1 MADDFKP
8 FESIG
13 LCFSGGGYRATF
25 FALGVVSYLNKIKY
39 KETSLLENVEAIS
52 TVSGGTLLG
61 VAYSKAAQEPNF
73 DFEIF
78 FKKFYGLFE
87 PSNDK
92 LLETAINKLEDNS
105 VWEKNPHKKRSLINA
120 FALTYA
126 EMDLF
131 KGDFKPFK
139 NTTSKHLKHVCFNA
153 TDFSFGLAFR
163 FQNTGMFGN
172 SPLNN
177 KQLNALKYNVQL
189 GDVVASSSCFPLG
202 FEPLVFPDDYFED
215 QKTADYKS
223 LKSLERFIDG
233 IGIMDGGITDNQ
245 GIGSMM
251 NISEQNGRDS
261 ELDLIIVN
269 DVGSFKMEPW
279 QSDTSSIKNGS
290 SLKQNISKIL
300 SYFQVKPLYWII
312 LLIGIVLL
320 VLNSFKLINNTAW
333 VSLYI
338 LGSIITG
345 IGITLTFL
353 GVLAGIGKSIGIG
366 WIKNIFKKSVPKA
379 LIDDVVSFDKL
390 NINLVKRMLQDRM
403 TSTVKM
409 VNDIFLKQIR
419 RLNYDLLY
427 SKADL
432 NHKIITS
439 TVYELNGEKTAY
451 TNSFKYNKA
460 IKPAPSTLL
469 KSIGLTAS
477 ETPTTLWWDKT
488 DITKNR
494 MDTLIACGQFTTC
507 YKLLDYILELKK
519 DTEFQNIDSDAIHEL
534 YKLLLKDWKAFNE
547 NPLFLVEE
555 LKPELNFN
563 A

>member
-1 MADDFKP
+1 MLDNFKP
-8 FESIG
+8 FNSIG

-39 KETSLLENVEAIS
+39 KEKALLENVEAIS

-61 VAYSKAAQEPNF
+61 VAYAKAAQEPDF
-73 DFEIF
+73 DFNLF
-78 FKKFYGLFE
+78 FKKFYSLFE
-87 PSNDK
+87 PEKDK
-92 LLETAINKLEDNS
+92 LLETAINKLENDAI
-105 VWEKNPHKKRSLINA
+105 WKEHPHKKRSLINA

-126 EMDLF
+126 EMEIF
-131 KGDFKPFK
+131 KGNFKPFK

-163 FQNTGMFGN
+163 FQNTGDFGN
-172 SPLNN
+172 RPL
-177 KQLNALKYNVQL
+177 KSSQLKELKYEILL
-189 GDVVASSSCFPLG
+189 GDIVASSSCFPLG
-202 FEPLVFPDDYFED
+202 FEPLIFPDDYFED
-215 QKTADYKS
+215 QNTSDYKA
-223 LKSLERFIDG
+223 LKSLDQFING
-233 IGIMDGGITDNQ
+233 VGIMDGGITDNQ

-251 NISEQNGRDS
+251 NISEQNGRDR

-279 QSDTSSIKNGS
+279 LHDDSSIKKS
-290 SLKQNISKIL
+290 STLKNSISKIL
-300 SYFQVKPLYWII
+300 NNFQLKPLYWII
-312 LLIGIVLL
+312 LLIGIGIII
-320 VLNSFKLINNTAW
+320 LNSLKLINNNAW
-333 VSLYI
+333 ISLYI

-345 IGITLTFL
+345 IGLTLTLL
-353 GVLAGIGKSIGIG
+353 GVIAGV
-366 WIKNIFKKSVPKA
+366 IKNFGTSWFKNLFKKNVPEV
-379 LIDDVVSFDKL
+379 LIDDVASFEKL
-390 NINLVKRMLQDRM
+390 NISLIQRMLNDRL

-427 SKADL
+427 SKESL
-432 NHKIITS
+432 NHKRITS

-451 TNSFKYNKA
+451 TNSFKYNKD
-460 IKPAPSTLL
+460 IKPAPSKVL

-488 DITKNR
+488 DISKNR

-507 YKLLDYILELKK
+507 YKLIDYILKLKK
-519 DTEFQNIDSDAIHEL
+519 DPETQNVDKVAIDYL

-547 NPLFLVEE
+547 NPLFDLET
-555 LKPELNFN
+555 LKTKKED
-563 A
+563 

>member
-1 MADDFKP
+1 MEDDFKP
-8 FESIG
+8 FKSIG

-25 FALGVVSYLNKIKY
+25 FALGVVSYLNKINY
-39 KETSLLENVEAIS
+39 KESSLLENVEAIS

-61 VAYSKAAQEPNF
+61 VAYSKAAQEPDFNF
-73 DFEIF
+73 ESF
-78 FKKFYGLFE
+78 FKEFYNLFE
-87 PSNDK
+87 SSNDK
-92 LLETAINKLEDNS
+92 LLETAISKLEDDA
-105 VWEKNPHKKRSLINA
+105 VWEKHPYKKRSLINA

-126 EMDLF
+126 EMDIF
-131 KGDFKPFK
+131 KGDFKPFEK
-139 NTTSKHLKHVCFNA
+139 TTSKHLKHVCFNA

-172 SPLNN
+172 KPLNN
-177 KQLNALKYNVQL
+177 SHLNKLKYNVQL

-202 FEPLVFPDDYFED
+202 FEPLIFPDDYFAA
-215 QKTADYKS
+215 QNTPDYKS
-223 LKSLERFIDG
+223 LKSLDRYIDG

-251 NISEQNGRDS
+251 KISEQNGRDRK
-261 ELDLIIVN
+261 LDLIIVN

-279 QSDTSSIKNGS
+279 QSDNAPINNGS
-290 SLKQNISKIL
+290 SLKHNISKIL

-312 LLIGIVLL
+312 LLIGIVIL

-345 IGITLTFL
+345 IGLTLTSL
-353 GVLAGIGKSIGIG
+353 GFIAGIGKSIGIG
-366 WIKNIFKKSVPKA
+366 WIKNIFKKSVPEA

-403 TSTVKM
+403 TSTLKM

-427 SKADL
+427 SKSSL

-451 TNSFKYNKA
+451 TNAFNYNKE

-477 ETPTTLWWDKT
+477 ETPTTLWWNKT
-488 DITKNR
+488 DIAKNR

-507 YKLLDYILELKK
+507 YKLLDYILELKNDSETK
-519 DTEFQNIDSDAIHEL
+519 KIDTDAINKLE
-534 YKLLLKDWKAFNE
+534 KLLLKDWKTFNKD
-547 NPLFLVEE
+547 PLFVLEE
-555 LKPELNFN
+555 LKPEKNKI
-563 A
+563 